1 MWELEATFRLI
12 RRLLTVRIIGVFPV
26 NHRSNSWAASGL
38 IDIGDEPFAECDLTR
53 NHGDWSSHGGQ
64 MRILHIIYMYI
75 YICVYIYLFIYGI
88 YSYDNVVAGCRC
100 HVLGWSWMDW
110 YFSVVCSVAISLTN
124 LFCSNTL
131 YPIFGYTYGKHL
143 DIWIY
148 HQSSI

>member
-75 YICVYIYLFIYGI
+75 YICVYIFTYLFMAYIAMTMWLLVADVMFWDDPE
-88 YSYDNVVAGCRC
+88 STDTFQWCVV
-100 HVLGWSWMDW
+100 
-110 YFSVVCSVAISLTN
+110 
-124 LFCSNTL
+124 
-131 YPIFGYTYGKHL
+131 
-143 DIWIY
+143 
-148 HQSSI
+148 